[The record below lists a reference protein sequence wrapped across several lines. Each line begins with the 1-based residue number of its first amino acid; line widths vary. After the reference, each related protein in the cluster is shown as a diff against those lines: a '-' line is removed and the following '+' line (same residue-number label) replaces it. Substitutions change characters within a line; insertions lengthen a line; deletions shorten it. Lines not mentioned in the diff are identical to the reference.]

1 MTKPVAR
8 TLFPGSHEW
17 PGECV
22 QDFCLTAL
30 PRCQEEISPRA
41 EGGRAIKRI
50 SQLILVEGFPCR
62 FAYVSGRAQI
72 APGGGEEGWEWAEEE
87 AGGAGPAGWGG
98 AGWGAR
104 VSVRARARQLQ
115 VRGRT
120 VEASL
125 LRRRR
130 GRKRLG
136 FRSPTRASFP
146 TRSLCGPNPV
156 SAVSSPEVITHQEGI
171 IPRTA
176 GPASSLGFRSDKP
189 IRQLNRNN
197 DPPLNTLREEHDEEI
212 VEKNPGALADSTNG
226 DADHCELCPLNCSS
240 MQFKI
245 SPSREMLGCRHNI
258 SSDLY
263 VDSEWKEFG
272 L

>member
-1 MTKPVAR
+1 MSPAARIIPVHQSKLSWRHLWHPPLSA
-8 TLFPGSHEW
+8 
-17 PGECV
+17 
-22 QDFCLTAL
+22 
-30 PRCQEEISPRA
+30 
-41 EGGRAIKRI
+41 
-50 SQLILVEGFPCR
+50 CR
-62 FAYVSGRAQI
+62 
-72 APGGGEEGWEWAEEE
+72 
-87 AGGAGPAGWGG
+87 
-98 AGWGAR
+98 
-104 VSVRARARQLQ
+104 
-115 VRGRT
+115 
-120 VEASL
+120 
-125 LRRRR
+125 
-130 GRKRLG
+130 
-136 FRSPTRASFP
+136 
-146 TRSLCGPNPV
+146 

-272 L
+272 LWGKQTWSELLFCHFHVIRFWQH

>member
-1 MTKPVAR
+1 MSLRVRLRESADR
-8 TLFPGSHEW
+8 T
-17 PGECV
+17 
-22 QDFCLTAL
+22 
-30 PRCQEEISPRA
+30 RR
-41 EGGRAIKRI
+41 
-50 SQLILVEGFPCR
+50 
-62 FAYVSGRAQI
+62 
-72 APGGGEEGWEWAEEE
+72 GGEEGWEWEEEEE
-87 AGGAGPAGWGG
+87 AGGMGRSWLWRA
-98 AGWGAR
+98 
-104 VSVRARARQLQ
+104 RARARQLQ

-130 GRKRLG
+130 GRKPLG
-136 FRSPTRASFP
+136 FRTPTRASFP

-189 IRQLNRNN
+189 IRQLNSNN

-212 VEKNPGALADSTNG
+212 VEKNPGALADNTNG
-226 DADHCELCPLNCSS
+226 DADHCELCPLNCSK
-240 MQFKI
+240 KI